1 LSRIELDEGL
11 AEVVFEHSRTDEQPH
26 ADPGLESPSQG
37 EPGPP
42 GERPRANLIEH
53 RDGDSQLFEC
63 VDAASLGAQAL
74 ATEQVGSGELGSG
87 AHSGQAVEP

>member
-1 LSRIELDEGL
+1 MKALPRSSLNTRGLVNSRMP
-11 AEVVFEHSRTDEQPH
+11 T
-26 ADPGLESPSQG
+26 PGIGEPSQG

-42 GERPRANLIEH
+42 GERPCANLIES

-87 AHSGQAVEP
+87 GHSGQAVEP